1 MDLQE
6 NITEKLRLLGVT
18 DKYSI
23 LIGINMTTIVETVSD
38 ESGTTTHTYV
48 SELSEMVPLYEWV
61 RLNKSPEQ
69 LAIWE
74 KSSEQEHGRDSLT
87 VYKEWLVTY
96 KVVHTITE
104 SDGSVIVCDYKTY
117 DHKYD

>member
-1 MDLQE
+1 LQE
-6 NITEKLRLLGVT
+6 STTEKLRLLGVT

-23 LIGINMTTIVETVSD
+23 LIGTNMTTIVETVTD

-48 SELSEMVPLYEWV
+48 SELPEMVPISEWI

-74 KSSEQEHGRDSLT
+74 QVSEQEHTNDSLT
-87 VYKEWLVTY
+87 VYKNWLETY
-96 KVVHTITE
+96 KVIHTVTQ
-104 SDGSVIVCDYKTY
+104 SDGTILVHNYKTY
-117 DHKYD
+117 KFN

>member
-1 MDLQE
+1 M
-6 NITEKLRLLGVT
+6 
-18 DKYSI
+18 
-23 LIGINMTTIVETVSD
+23 IGITMTTIVETTTD
-38 ESGTTTHTYV
+38 ELGKTNTHTYV
-48 SELSEMVPLYEWV
+48 SELPEMIPLYEWV

>member
-1 MDLQE
+1 M
-6 NITEKLRLLGVT
+6 
-18 DKYSI
+18 
-23 LIGINMTTIVETVSD
+23 IGITMTTIVETATD
-38 ESGTTTHTYV
+38 ELGKTSTHTYV
-48 SELSEMVPLYEWV
+48 SELPEMIPLYEWV

-69 LAIWE
+69 LAVWE
-74 KSSEQEHGRDSLT
+74 KSSEQEHGKDSLT

-117 DHKYD
+117 DHKYN

>member
-1 MDLQE
+1 M
-6 NITEKLRLLGVT
+6 
-18 DKYSI
+18 
-23 LIGINMTTIVETVSD
+23 IGITMTTIVETATD
-38 ESGTTTHTYV
+38 ELGKTVTHTYV
-48 SELSEMVPLYEWV
+48 SELPEIVPLYEWI

-69 LAIWE
+69 LAVWE
-74 KSSEQEHGRDSLT
+74 KSSEQEHGKDSLT